1 MKLKSVLF
9 PLFLLISS
17 SAFSEKI
24 SSIDIFGL
32 NTISRGTVLE
42 YIPFEVGDEIND
54 QTLLSIDKSL
64 KKTGFFSNISLKIIK
79 NILEITLTENPTIKF
94 LEFKNY
100 KNDLVLNDQIIDSIK
115 INSGLG
121 VGKIYSKDQ
130 LNKLINQLLS
140 LYKTNG
146 FYKTKISL
154 KVVNDSQN
162 RIGIELLFN
171 EGERALIKSFNVKG
185 SSYFDEAD
193 LVDLF
198 EIGEPD
204 FYLLNFFTEKDH
216 FSSTKFDAGIEIL
229 KNKYFNIGFLD
240 LKILSKDVKYNE
252 EADSLNILISIDE
265 GTQYKVGNINFIG
278 NLSKNER
285 NYLRS
290 LVKINDGEFLNRKD
304 LFKGIKSISDFYQNR
319 GYAFTTISS
328 DIKRTETISSLDID
342 IQIDNNIKAYID
354 RIEIYGNTRT
364 QDNVIRRK
372 FTILEGQI
380 YSKQQIENS
389 INQLKALGYF
399 SDVNYKVERKSA
411 TSDKVQLTI
420 NVTETKTGEISIGMS
435 HSNATGAS
443 LNAGITQENI
453 LGTGNTF
460 NANFSNSDA
469 VKETSFYFKNPYFN
483 NKGHSIS
490 YGFFDKQIDA
500 ANLDASD
507 YSISELGFIFGY
519 GFPLSESSLIFGE
532 TKLSSSDL
540 TCGSNLKNIYE
551 IQQCSKTSNTDTI
564 LSLSYKN
571 NTLNDFYFPTDG
583 NQTLLSSSISLPF
596 SDNKYF
602 QIESIFKKYSPILTE
617 KTFKFSTRLKFASGY
632 GNDNLPFYKRYYE
645 GGSSSVRGF
654 DFNSLGAKYSDGK
667 PKGGEVSLVSSVGVA
682 SNLDFIGIDNPNMR
696 GILFTDAG
704 TVSEKFSDFSISDI
718 RSSVGVQF
726 SWLTPIGPLGFNFA
740 TPIIK
745 KTNDSTK
752 TFSFEL
758 GSKF

>member
-1 MKLKSVLF
+1 MKLKLVLL

-100 KNDLVLNDQIIDSIK
+100 KNDLVLNDQMIDSIK

-252 EADSLNILISIDE
+252 EDDSLNILISIDE

-278 NLSKNER
+278 NLSKKER

-667 PKGGEVSLVSSVGVA
+667 PKGGEVSLVSSIGVA

-704 TVSEKFSDFSISDI
+704 TVSEKISDFSISDI

-745 KTNDSTK
+745 KSNDSTR

>member
-100 KNDLVLNDQIIDSIK
+100 KNDLVLNDQMIDSIK

-204 FYLLNFFTEKDH
+204 LYLLNFFTEKDH

-252 EADSLNILISIDE
+252 EDDSLNILISIDE

-278 NLSKNER
+278 NLSKKER

-490 YGFFDKQIDA
+490 YGIFDKQIDA

-532 TKLSSSDL
+532 TKFSSSDL

-654 DFNSLGAKYSDGK
+654 DFNSLGTKYSDGK

>member
-1 MKLKSVLF
+1 MKLKLVLL

-532 TKLSSSDL
+532 TKFSSSDL

>member
-100 KNDLVLNDQIIDSIK
+100 KNDLVLNDQMIDSIK

-204 FYLLNFFTEKDH
+204 LYLLNFFTEKDH
-216 FSSTKFDAGIEIL
+216 FSSTKFDAGIEKL

-240 LKILSKDVKYNE
+240 FKILSKDVKYNE

-532 TKLSSSDL
+532 TKFSSSDL

-654 DFNSLGAKYSDGK
+654 DFNSLGTKYSDGK

>member
-1 MKLKSVLF
+1 MKLKLVLL

-204 FYLLNFFTEKDH
+204 LYLLNFFTEKDH
-216 FSSTKFDAGIEIL
+216 FSSTKFDAGIEKL

-240 LKILSKDVKYNE
+240 FKILSKDVKYNE
-252 EADSLNILISIDE
+252 EDDSLNILISIDE

-278 NLSKNER
+278 NLSKKER

-490 YGFFDKQIDA
+490 YGIFDKQIDA

-654 DFNSLGAKYSDGK
+654 DFNSLGTKYSDGK

>member
-1 MKLKSVLF
+1 MKLKSFLL

-17 SAFSEKI
+17 SALSEKI
-24 SSIDIFGL
+24 SSIDIVGL
-32 NTISRGTVLE
+32 STISRGTVLE

-54 QTLLSIDKSL
+54 QTLPSIDKSL

-79 NILEITLTENPTIKF
+79 DILEITLTENPTIKF

-100 KNDLVLNDQIIDSIK
+100 KNDLVLNDQLIDSIK
-115 INSGLG
+115 KNSGLG
-121 VGKIYSKDQ
+121 VGKIYNKDQ
-130 LNKLINQLLS
+130 LSKLISQLLS

-162 RIGIELLFN
+162 RIGIELFFN
-171 EGERALIKSFNVKG
+171 EGERALIKSFNIKG
-185 SSYFDEAD
+185 SSYFDVTD
-193 LVDLF
+193 LLDLF

-240 LKILSKDVKYNE
+240 FKILSKDVKYNE

-490 YGFFDKQIDA
+490 YGIFDKQIDA

-654 DFNSLGAKYSDGK
+654 DFNSLGTKYSDGK

>member
-1 MKLKSVLF
+1 MKLKLVLL

-100 KNDLVLNDQIIDSIK
+100 KNDLVLNDQMIDSIK

-304 LFKGIKSISDFYQNR
+304 LFKGIKSVSDFYQNR

-389 INQLKALGYF
+389 INQIKTLGYF